1 MIHFF
6 LINFSKIPEPESS
19 VWLCSSAHLTRS
31 LETQNSNQTSRLLF
45 CIFGPSQTPCGVRGK
60 KVLWENSWDM
70 YFKAHSRTDQMFTL
84 FYLKSAFVTGY
95 LSILK
100 GFIFTSL
107 VGDSPSF
114 PSAALVPIN
123 IFPPGMFTI
132 SSAAGHQE
140 GTCLTQWHGETF
152 SWSSS
157 IHEFKK
163 SGFLTR
169 CCH

>member
-1 MIHFF
+1 MTLLFSSSDTKSWNTK
-6 LINFSKIPEPESS
+6 LQPNFSASVLYFWSLTNSLWRKGEESS
-19 VWLCSSAHLTRS
+19 MR
-31 LETQNSNQTSRLLF
+31 
-45 CIFGPSQTPCGVRGK
+45 
-60 KVLWENSWDM
+60 ENSWDM